1 MYSWDDPDDRVAIA
15 QMNAELRH
23 AQLDLLGARCSTD
36 RLRLRFSIEDLAR
49 HAERD
54 VLRKAIGHAEAL
66 HEYYLAIQKEIPEDG
81 MPLSESQFQLAVEC
95 VTSYLWA
102 QRETFLRIGRPLSAE
117 HKEMLQPFFS
127 AALLERVRFVEL
139 HGNRLP
145 PPPFYP
151 RAKSAGVANLP
162 DTTHMASLTFVDV
175 IVFNEEFSQRALFHG
190 LVHVAQMKIL
200 GLERYTDLF
209 VRSFLRTQAHFN
221 VPLERQAFA
230 LEAKFAAHPAEAF
243 PVEEQIRL
251 WLREKK
257 Y

>member
-54 VLRKAIGHAEAL
+54 LLRKAVGHAVAL
-66 HEYYLAIQKEIPEDG
+66 SDYYLSIQKEIPEEG
-81 MPLSESQFQLAVEC
+81 MPLSESQFLLAVEC
-95 VTSYLWA
+95 VSAYLWE
-102 QRETFLRIGRPLSAE
+102 QREAFLRAGRFLNQDQ
-117 HKEMLQPFFS
+117 KEAFRPFFS
-127 AALLERVRFVEL
+127 CSLLERVRLVEL
-139 HGNRLP
+139 QGKRLP
-145 PPPFYP
+145 PPPFYAK
-151 RAKSAGVANLP
+151 AKSMGVANLP
-162 DTTHMASLTFVDV
+162 EMTHMSSLTFVDV
-175 IVFNEEFSQRALFHG
+175 IVFNEQVSQRALFHG
-190 LVHVAQMKIL
+190 LVHAAQMQIL

-221 VPLERQAFA
+221 VPLERQAFT
-230 LEAKFAAHPAEAF
+230 LEAKFAAHPSEPF
-243 PVEEQIRL
+243 PVEEQVRL
-251 WLREKK
+251 WLRERR

>member
-36 RLRLRFSIEDLAR
+36 RLRLRFSVENLAQ

-54 VLRKAIGHAEAL
+54 LLRKAIGHAVAL
-66 HEYYLAIQKEIPEDG
+66 SDYYLSIQKEIPEDG
-81 MPLSESQFQLAVEC
+81 MPLSESQFLLAVEC
-95 VTSYLWA
+95 VSGYLWE
-102 QRETFLRIGRPLSAE
+102 QREVFLRVGRFLSDAE
-117 HKEMLQPFFS
+117 KETLHPFFS
-127 AALLERVRFVEL
+127 YSLLERVRLVEL
-139 HGNRLP
+139 RGRRLP
-145 PPPFYP
+145 LPPFYQK
-151 RAKSAGVANLP
+151 AKAMGIANLP
-162 DTTHMASLTFVDV
+162 EMTHMASLTFVDV
-175 IVFNEEFSQRALFHG
+175 IVFNEQVSERALFHG
-190 LVHVAQMKIL
+190 LVHVAQMQIL

-221 VPLERQAFA
+221 VPLERQAFT
-230 LEAKFAAHPAEAF
+230 LEARFAAHPSEPF

-251 WLREKK
+251 WLRERR